1 MSTWLP
7 IITAALVL
15 ADLVATK
22 LHMTKTKALIEKVEA
37 LAQGK

>member
-1 MSTWLP
+1 MSTWMP

-15 ADLVATK
+15 LDLVATK
-22 LHMTKTKALIEKVEA
+22 LHWNKTAALVEKVEA